1 MDNDKMPHPVAWR
14 CNWNSCGEIA
24 WVEYHDETDPLPE
37 KWDAPPNETLPLYSA
52 ETVQALQA
60 ECEEQARLNGMGAE
74 REARLM
80 AQVAELRKLVV
91 EQDSMLGRKLCAGL
105 NADGNPRC
113 HELAEARAE
122 RDAIIGAFGNAQLAA
137 FIEKH
142 GNPVPLVDELE
153 ALKAERDALAKDAA
167 RIDWI
172 GAHVKAVILH
182 GDTAPRLLWADT
194 ELPRYP
200 RDVRSGIDAAM
211 AEGER

>member
-1 MDNDKMPHPVAWR
+1 MDNDKTTEPCKRHDCKRVRAEMQAV
-14 CNWNSCGEIA
+14 
-24 WVEYHDETDPLPE
+24 VER
-37 KWDAPPNETLPLYSA
+37 
-52 ETVQALQA
+52 VQAERDAALA
-60 ECEEQARLNGMGAE
+60 ECYEQARLNGMGAE

-80 AQVAELRKLVV
+80 AEVERLRKLEQ
-91 EQDSMLGRKLCAGL
+91 EQDSLRE
-105 NADGNPRC
+105 DV
-113 HELAEARAE
+113 
-122 RDAIIGAFGNAQLAA
+122 DALQSVAA
-137 FIEKH
+137 
-142 GNPVPLVDELE
+142 
-153 ALKAERDALAKDAA
+153 ALMAERDALAKDAV